1 MNRLGR
7 KISITI
13 TACILFVFIFYLII
27 NSYLLPKY
35 YLYQMKNRVHEL
47 SNAINKMPMAEF
59 KQLIDHLEQK
69 YNVTIAYEPI
79 HTNLDQFN
87 GSLRDNLYQK
97 RVTLN
102 KFWVT
107 EETLK
112 QVKSGKR
119 ISKIYDQGKLK
130 SSFLVDFIQKDNLF
144 IVVGVSIVYLS
155 DAVQIVNKFTIYIMI
170 FLILML
176 ILMVW
181 IWSKKITDP
190 LKELKD
196 ISKEIA
202 QLEFKKAKISTNDE
216 IEELAK
222 SINEMSDKL
231 RIAHDDLNQRNANL
245 KTFISDIS
253 HELKTPLALIKAYS
267 AGIKDGI
274 DDGTYVDTIIKQ
286 TDQINRLIDK
296 LLELSRI
303 EREILH
309 IEQLDLIQLFESSLE
324 NFEIELNQNN
334 LVIKKEYIKTNQLII
349 EVDRDQIEKVFNNLI
364 SNAIKYAKNPE
375 INIQFHE
382 DKEDFVFIIENETN
396 LKDSAQIKSIW
407 EPFYVMET
415 SRNKHLTGTG
425 LGLAIVRSILNR
437 HQLKHE
443 VKLIEGNI
451 QFAIHFPKSKPLQ

>member
-13 TACILFVFIFYLII
+13 TVCILFVFIFYLII

-35 YLYQMKNRVHEL
+35 YLFQMKNRVHDL
-47 SNAINKMPMAEF
+47 STAINKMPMAEF
-59 KQLIDHLEQK
+59 KQSINHLEQK
-69 YNVTIAYEPI
+69 NNITIAYEPI
-79 HTNLDQFN
+79 QINLDQFN
-87 GSLRDNLYQK
+87 GLLRDNLYQK
-97 RVTLN
+97 RVSLN

-107 EETLK
+107 EQTLN
-112 QVKSGKR
+112 QVKKGKR

-130 SSFLVDFIQKDNLF
+130 SSFLVDFIQKDNVF

-286 TDQINRLIDK
+286 SDQINRLIDK

-309 IEQLDLIQLFESSLE
+309 IEQFDLIKLFESSLE

-334 LVIKKEYIKTNQLII
+334 IILTKEYSRTNQLSI

-364 SNAIKYAKNPE
+364 SNAIKYTKKPE
-375 INIQFHE
+375 INIKIYE
-382 DKEDFVFIIENETN
+382 ENEEIVFMIKNETN
-396 LKDSAQIKSIW
+396 LKNSTQIKQIW
-407 EPFYVMET
+407 EPFYVMEA

-425 LGLAIVRSILNR
+425 LGLAIVKSILTR
-437 HQLKHE
+437 HQLKHD
-443 VKLIEGNI
+443 VKLIDGNI
-451 QFAIHFPKSKPLQ
+451 QFSIHFPKPLQ

>member
-1 MNRLGR
+1 
-7 KISITI
+7 
-13 TACILFVFIFYLII
+13 
-27 NSYLLPKY
+27 
-35 YLYQMKNRVHEL
+35 
-47 SNAINKMPMAEF
+47 MAEF
-59 KQLIDHLEQK
+59 KQSINQLEQK
-69 YNVTIAYEPI
+69 NNVTIAYEPI
-79 HTNLDQFN
+79 QSNLDEFN
-87 GSLRDNLYQK
+87 GLLRDNLYQK

-107 EETLK
+107 EETLN

-130 SSFLVDFIQKDNLF
+130 SSFLVDFIQKDNVF

-170 FLILML
+170 SLILML

-303 EREILH
+303 ERERLH
-309 IEQLDLIQLFESSLE
+309 IEQFDLIQLLDSSLE

-334 LVIKKEYIKTNQLII
+334 IIIKKEYIKTNQINI

-364 SNAIKYAKNPE
+364 SNAIKYTKNPVINLKLSKFGNRFLLWRLPE
-375 INIQFHE
+375 INI
-382 DKEDFVFIIENETN
+382 
-396 LKDSAQIKSIW
+396 
-407 EPFYVMET
+407 
-415 SRNKHLTGTG
+415 
-425 LGLAIVRSILNR
+425 
-437 HQLKHE
+437 
-443 VKLIEGNI
+443 
-451 QFAIHFPKSKPLQ
+451 

>member
-1 MNRLGR
+1 
-7 KISITI
+7 
-13 TACILFVFIFYLII
+13 
-27 NSYLLPKY
+27 
-35 YLYQMKNRVHEL
+35 
-47 SNAINKMPMAEF
+47 MPMAEF
-59 KQLIDHLEQK
+59 KQSINQLEQEN
-69 YNVTIAYEPI
+69 NVTIAYEPI
-79 HTNLDQFN
+79 QTNLDHFN
-87 GSLRDNLYQK
+87 GILRDNLYQK

-107 EETLK
+107 EDTIN

-119 ISKIYDQGKLK
+119 ISKIYNQGKLK
-130 SSFLVDFIQKDNLF
+130 SSFLVDFIQKDNVF

-196 ISKEIA
+196 ISIEIA

-216 IEELAK
+216 IEELAQ

-274 DDGTYVDTIIKQ
+274 DDGTYVDTIIRQ

-309 IEQLDLIQLFESSLE
+309 VEQFDLIKLFESSLE

-334 LVIKKEYIKTNQLII
+334 ITLTKEYIGTNQLNI
-349 EVDRDQIEKVFNNLI
+349 EVDRDQFEKVFNNLI
-364 SNAIKYAKNPE
+364 SNAIKYTKYPE
-375 INIQFHE
+375 IKIKIYEENEEILF
-382 DKEDFVFIIENETN
+382 KIKNETN
-396 LKDSAQIKSIW
+396 LKNSTQIKQMW
-407 EPFYVMET
+407 EPFYVMEA

-425 LGLAIVRSILNR
+425 LGLAIVKSILYR
-437 HQLKHE
+437 HHLKHDVE
-443 VKLIEGNI
+443 LIDGNI
-451 QFAIHFPKSKPLQ
+451 QFSIHFPKPLQ

>member
-1 MNRLGR
+1 
-7 KISITI
+7 
-13 TACILFVFIFYLII
+13 
-27 NSYLLPKY
+27 
-35 YLYQMKNRVHEL
+35 
-47 SNAINKMPMAEF
+47 MAEF
-59 KQLIDHLEQK
+59 KQSINQLEQK
-69 YNVTIAYEPI
+69 NNVTIAYEPI
-79 HTNLDQFN
+79 QSNLDEFN
-87 GSLRDNLYQK
+87 GLLRDNLYQK

-107 EETLK
+107 EETLN

-130 SSFLVDFIQKDNLF
+130 SSFLVDFIQKDNVF

-303 EREILH
+303 ERERLH
-309 IEQLDLIQLFESSLE
+309 IEQFDLIQLLDSSLE

-334 LVIKKEYIKTNQLII
+334 IIIKKEYIKTNQINI

-364 SNAIKYAKNPE
+364 SNAIKYTKNPV
-375 INIQFHE
+375 INIKIYE
-382 DKEDFVFIIENETN
+382 ENEEIVFIIKNETN
-396 LKDSAQIKSIW
+396 LKNSTQIKQIW
-407 EPFYVMET
+407 EPFFVMEA

-425 LGLAIVRSILNR
+425 LGLAIVKSILNR
-437 HQLKHE
+437 HQLNHD
-443 VKLIEGNI
+443 VKLIDGNI
-451 QFAIHFPKSKPLQ
+451 LFSIHFPKPLQ

>member
-7 KISITI
+7 KISIAI
-13 TACILFVFIFYLII
+13 TVCILFVFIFYLII

-35 YLYQMKNRVHEL
+35 YLFQMKNRVHDI
-47 SNAINKMPMAEF
+47 STSINKMPMAEF
-59 KQLIDHLEQK
+59 KQSINQLEQK
-69 YNVTIAYEPI
+69 NNVTIAYEPI
-79 HTNLDQFN
+79 QSNLDEFN
-87 GSLRDNLYQK
+87 GLLRDNLYQK

-107 EETLK
+107 EETLN

-130 SSFLVDFIQKDNLF
+130 SSFLVDFIQKDNVF

-303 EREILH
+303 ERERLH
-309 IEQLDLIQLFESSLE
+309 IEQFDLIQLLDSSLE

-334 LVIKKEYIKTNQLII
+334 IIIKKEYIKTNQINI

-364 SNAIKYAKNPE
+364 SNAIKYTKNPV
-375 INIQFHE
+375 INIKIYE
-382 DKEDFVFIIENETN
+382 ENEEIVFIIKNETN
-396 LKDSAQIKSIW
+396 LKNSTQIKQIW
-407 EPFYVMET
+407 EPFYVMEA

-425 LGLAIVRSILNR
+425 LGLAIVKSILNR
-437 HQLKHE
+437 HQLKHD
-443 VKLIEGNI
+443 VKLIDGTI
-451 QFAIHFPKSKPLQ
+451 QFSIHFPKPLQ

>member
-7 KISITI
+7 KISIAI
-13 TACILFVFIFYLII
+13 TLCILFVFIFYLII

-35 YLYQMKNRVHEL
+35 YLYQMKTRLHNLTNEIDQM
-47 SNAINKMPMAEF
+47 ATAEF
-59 KQLIDHLEQK
+59 KQAISKFEQK
-69 YNVTIAYEPI
+69 NNVTIVYEPI
-79 HTNLDQFN
+79 QSDLDQFN
-87 GSLRDNLYQK
+87 GLVRDKLNQK

-107 EETLK
+107 DESLN

-170 FLILML
+170 SLIILL

-202 QLEFKKAKISTNDE
+202 QLEFKKANISTNDE
-216 IEELAK
+216 IEELAR

-231 RIAHDDLNQRNANL
+231 RLAHEDLNQRNANL

-303 EREILH
+303 EREVL
-309 IEQLDLIQLFESSLE
+309 QLERIDLILLMNQCLESY
-324 NFEIELNQNN
+324 EIELMQNTIEIKINQNG
-334 LVIKKEYIKTNQLII
+334 IRQLFI
-349 EVDRDQIEKVFNNLI
+349 EADRDQIEKVVTNLI
-364 SNAIKYAKNPE
+364 SNAIKYTKSPE
-375 INIQFHE
+375 VLIQFQE
-382 DKEDFVFIIENETN
+382 NNEGFIFIIENETHLN
-396 LKDSAQIKSIW
+396 HSTQVEKIW
-407 EPFYVMET
+407 EPFYVMEP

-425 LGLAIVRSILNR
+425 LGLAIVQSILNR
-437 HQLKHE
+437 HRFQHK
-443 VKLIEGNI
+443 VRLIDGKI
-451 QFAIHFPKSKPLQ
+451 QFSIHFPKPLQ

>member
-1 MNRLGR
+1 
-7 KISITI
+7 
-13 TACILFVFIFYLII
+13 
-27 NSYLLPKY
+27 
-35 YLYQMKNRVHEL
+35 
-47 SNAINKMPMAEF
+47 MPMAEF
-59 KQLIDHLEQK
+59 KQSINQLEQEN
-69 YNVTIAYEPI
+69 NVTIAYEPI
-79 HTNLDQFN
+79 QTNLDHFN
-87 GSLRDNLYQK
+87 GILRDNLYQK

-107 EETLK
+107 EDTIN

-130 SSFLVDFIQKDNLF
+130 SSFLVDFIQKDNVF

-196 ISKEIA
+196 ISIEIA

-216 IEELAK
+216 IEELAQ

-274 DDGTYVDTIIKQ
+274 DDGTYVDTIIRQ

-309 IEQLDLIQLFESSLE
+309 VEQFDLIKLFESSLE

-334 LVIKKEYIKTNQLII
+334 ITLTKEYIGTNQLNI
-349 EVDRDQIEKVFNNLI
+349 EVDRDQFEKVFNNLI
-364 SNAIKYAKNPE
+364 SNAIKYTKYPE
-375 INIQFHE
+375 IKIKIYEENEEILF
-382 DKEDFVFIIENETN
+382 KIKNETN
-396 LKDSAQIKSIW
+396 LKNSTQIKQMW
-407 EPFYVMET
+407 EPFYVMEA

-425 LGLAIVRSILNR
+425 LGLAIVKSILYR
-437 HQLKHE
+437 HHLKHDVE
-443 VKLIEGNI
+443 LIDGNI
-451 QFAIHFPKSKPLQ
+451 QFSIHFPKPLQ

>member
-13 TACILFVFIFYLII
+13 TICILFVFIFYLII

-35 YLYQMKNRVHEL
+35 YLFQMKNRVHDI
-47 SNAINKMPMAEF
+47 STAINKLPMAEF
-59 KQLIDHLEQK
+59 KQSINQLEQK
-69 YNVTIAYEPI
+69 NNVTIVYEPI
-79 HTNLDQFN
+79 QTNLDQFN
-87 GSLRDNLYQK
+87 GLLRDKLYQK

-107 EETLK
+107 EQTLN

-130 SSFLVDFIQKDNLF
+130 SSFLVDFIQKDNVF

-155 DAVQIVNKFTIYIMI
+155 DAVHIVNKFTIYIMI

-202 QLEFKKAKISTNDE
+202 ELDFKKAKISTNDE

-267 AGIKDGI
+267 VGVKDGI

-303 EREILH
+303 EREILQ
-309 IEQLDLIQLFESSLE
+309 IEQFDLIKLFESSLE

-334 LVIKKEYIKTNQLII
+334 IILTKEYIPTNELNI
-349 EVDRDQIEKVFNNLI
+349 EVDRDQFEKVFNNLI
-364 SNAIKYAKNPE
+364 SNAIKYTKTPGIKIKIYEENEE
-375 INIQFHE
+375 I
-382 DKEDFVFIIENETN
+382 VFLIKNETN
-396 LKDSAQIKSIW
+396 LNNSTQIEQIW
-407 EPFYVMET
+407 EPFYVMEA

-425 LGLAIVRSILNR
+425 LGLAIVKSILTR
-437 HQLKHE
+437 HQLKHD
-443 VKLIEGNI
+443 VKLRDGNI
-451 QFAIHFPKSKPLQ
+451 QFSIHFPKPLQ

>member
-7 KISITI
+7 KISVTI
-13 TACILFVFIFYLII
+13 TVSILFVFIFYLII

-35 YLYQMKNRVHEL
+35 YLFQMKNRVHEL
-47 SNAINKMPMAEF
+47 SSELNKMPMDEF
-59 KQLIDHLEQK
+59 KQSVTHFEQK
-69 YNVTIAYEPI
+69 YNVTIVYEP
-79 HTNLDQFN
+79 TRSDLDQFN
-87 GSLRDNLYQK
+87 GSLRDNLIQK

-107 EETLK
+107 DQTLK
-112 QVKSGKR
+112 EVKSGKR

-170 FLILML
+170 FLIVLL

-231 RIAHDDLNQRNANL
+231 KVAHEDLNQRNANL
-245 KTFISDIS
+245 KIFISDIS

-274 DDGTYVDTIIKQ
+274 DDGTYIDTIIKQ

-303 EREILH
+303 EREIIKLAQ
-309 IEQLDLIQLFESSLE
+309 INVIQLFDHCLRD
-324 NFEIELNQNN
+324 FDIELNRNSII
-334 LVIKKEYIKTNQLII
+334 LKKDYNPTQQLLI
-349 EVDRDQIEKVFNNLI
+349 EADRDQIEKVFNNLI
-364 SNAIKYAKNPE
+364 SNAIKYTNNRE
-375 INIQFHE
+375 INIQFLE
-382 DKEDFVFIIENETN
+382 DKEEIIFILENETN
-396 LKDSAQIKSIW
+396 LKDSTQIQNIW
-407 EPFYVMET
+407 DPFYVMEP

-425 LGLAIVRSILNR
+425 LGLAIVKSILNR

-443 VKLIEGNI
+443 VKLSDGKI
-451 QFAIHFPKSKPLQ
+451 QFSIHFPKPLL

>member
-1 MNRLGR
+1 MNRLGS
-7 KISITI
+7 KISIAI
-13 TACILFVFIFYLII
+13 TVCILFVFIFYLII

-35 YLYQMKNRVHEL
+35 YLFQMKNRVHDL
-47 SNAINKMPMAEF
+47 STAINKMPMAEF
-59 KQLIDHLEQK
+59 KQSINQLEQK
-69 YNVTIAYEPI
+69 NNVTIAYEPI
-79 HTNLDQFN
+79 QSNLDEFN
-87 GSLRDNLYQK
+87 GLLKDNLYQK

-107 EETLK
+107 EETLN

-130 SSFLVDFIQKDNLF
+130 SSFLVDFIQKDHVF

-155 DAVQIVNKFTIYIMI
+155 DAVQIVNKFTFYIMI

-303 EREILH
+303 EREIFH
-309 IEQLDLIQLFESSLE
+309 IEQFDLIQLFDSSLE

-334 LVIKKEYIKTNQLII
+334 IIIKKEYIKKNQLNI

-364 SNAIKYAKNPE
+364 SNAIKYTKNPVITIKIYEENEE
-375 INIQFHE
+375 I
-382 DKEDFVFIIENETN
+382 VFIIKNETN
-396 LKDSAQIKSIW
+396 LKNSTQIKQIW
-407 EPFYVMET
+407 EPFYVMEA

-425 LGLAIVRSILNR
+425 LGLAIVKSILNR
-437 HQLKHE
+437 HQLKHD
-443 VKLIEGNI
+443 VKLIDGNI
-451 QFAIHFPKSKPLQ
+451 QFSIHFPKPLQ